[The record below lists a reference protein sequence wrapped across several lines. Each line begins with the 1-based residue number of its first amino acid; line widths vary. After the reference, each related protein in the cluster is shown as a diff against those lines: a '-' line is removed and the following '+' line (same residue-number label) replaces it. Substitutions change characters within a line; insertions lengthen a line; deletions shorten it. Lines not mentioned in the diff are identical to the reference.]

1 MDPRL
6 CIIGIPWKE
15 REEKDK
21 VYKDHLGTHRCFCER
36 WLEDERRLESRIQV
50 ATMVDACIHTARKVA
65 AETGKNV
72 EVNIVFMCAC
82 LCWFQTKSSSKLF
95 TSSVHQMRG
104 VPNQCT
110 KPRHLM
116 ISSGTYYD
124 RYNYESNALI
134 N

>member
-6 CIIGIPWKE
+6 CIIWTPWKE
-15 REEKDK
+15 REGNDR
-21 VYKDHLGTHRCFCER
+21 VYACHLGTHWCFCKR
-36 WLEDERRLESRIQV
+36 WLDDNARLESRKQV
-50 ATMVDACIHTARKVA
+50 ARMVDACIEEAQRQVE
-65 AETGKNV
+65 ETGKNV

-82 LCWFQTKSSSKLF
+82 LCWFQTKSTSKLF

-124 RYNYESNALI
+124 WYKYESNALI